1 MFVGHLA
8 VALGA
13 RRVEPRVP
21 LWALVAA
28 ALGLDLIFSILLPL
42 GLESVRISPGD
53 TAFTNLA
60 FVWYPWSHGLL
71 AALGWASLAT
81 LAGRGLFGSW
91 RAGALLGALVL
102 SHWILDFVT
111 HRPDL
116 PLWPAGPV
124 VGLGL
129 WNSVVGTILVEGGLV
144 VAGFWLYLSTIP
156 VGDRA
161 SQWSLGILV
170 ALMGLIGVTGIWS
183 PPPPTE
189 RAVAWVMPWLWLV
202 LVWTFWIERRRP
214 HGRRA
219 SAAAGER

>member
-1 MFVGHLA
+1 M
-8 VALGA
+8 
-13 RRVEPRVP
+13 P

-42 GLESVRISPGD
+42 G
-53 TAFTNLA
+53 
-60 FVWYPWSHGLL
+60 
-71 AALGWASLAT
+71 WAGLAT

-116 PLWPAGPV
+116 PLWPTGPV

-129 WNSVVGTILVEGGLV
+129 WNSVIGTILVEGGLV
-144 VAGFWLYLSTIP
+144 VAGFWLYLSAIP
-156 VGDRA
+156 VGDRTN
-161 SQWSLGILV
+161 QWSLGILV
-170 ALMGLIGVTGIWS
+170 ALMGLIGITGIWS
-183 PPPPTE
+183 PPPPSE

-202 LVWTFWIERRRP
+202 LLWTFWIERRRS

-219 SAAAGER
+219 SEATGER

>member
-13 RRVEPRVP
+13 KRVEPRVP

-42 GLESVRISPGD
+42 GLESVRISPSD

-71 AALGWASLAT
+71 AAVGWAGLAT

-91 RAGALLGALVL
+91 RAGALLAGLVL
-102 SHWILDFVT
+102 SHWVLDFVT

-116 PLWPAGPV
+116 PLWPGGPV

-156 VGDRA
+156 AGDRA
-161 SQWSLGILV
+161 NQWSLGILV
-170 ALMGLIGVTGIWS
+170 ALMGLIGVTGMWS

-189 RAVAWVMPWLWLV
+189 RAVAWVMPRLL
-202 LVWTFWIERRRP
+202 LILQWTFLIVM
-214 HGRRA
+214 HGNNG
-219 SAAAGER
+219 GEAQQVPGS

>member
-1 MFVGHLA
+1 MFVGHFA
-8 VALGA
+8 AALGA
-13 RRVEPRVP
+13 KKVEPRVP

-28 ALGLDLIFSILLPL
+28 ALGLDLVFSILLPL

-60 FVWYPWSHGLL
+60 FYWYPWSHSLL
-71 AALGWASLAT
+71 AALGWAGFAA

-91 RAGALLGALVL
+91 RAGALLGGLAM
-102 SHWILDFVT
+102 SHWVLDFVT

-116 PLWPAGPV
+116 ALWPAGPL

-144 VAGFWLYLSTIP
+144 VAGFWLYWRAVST
-156 VGDRA
+156 GGQA
-161 SQWSLGILV
+161 KLWSLGILV
-170 ALMGLIGVTGIWS
+170 ALMGLIGVAGIWS

-189 RAVAWVMPWLWLV
+189 RAVAWVMPWIWLIPAWA
-202 LVWTFWIERRRP
+202 LWIERD
-214 HGRRA
+214 GKTGSEA
-219 SAAAGER
+219 

>member
-13 RRVEPRVP
+13 KKVEPRVP

-60 FVWYPWSHGLL
+60 FDWYPWSHGLL
-71 AALGWASLAT
+71 AAAAWAGLAT

-91 RAGALLGALVL
+91 RAGALLCGLVL

-116 PLWPAGPV
+116 PLWPYGPL

-144 VAGFWLYLSTIP
+144 VAGFWLYVSTIS
-156 VGDRA
+156 VGERA
-161 SQWSLGILV
+161 NQWSLGILV
-170 ALMGLIGVTGIWS
+170 ALMGLIGVTGLWS

-189 RAVAWVMPWLWLV
+189 RAVAWVMPWLWLI
-202 LVWTFWIERRRP
+202 LVWAYWIER
-214 HGRRA
+214 HGSTGSQA
-219 SAAAGER
+219 